1 VVTELE
7 RPVQRPEAPTSIAE
21 TGLDP
26 GFLADLALKTLYF
39 GGNISGGDLCD
50 RLALPLNVVAE
61 VLLFLRKQ
69 RLAETTG
76 GSGLSEA
83 TLQYALSNSGIER
96 AVAALSMSGYVGPAP
111 VPLAAYF
118 EQVKRQS
125 VLNVEISREEIE
137 QSLSTLVYS
146 ERTTE
151 LLGQAISSKR
161 ATMIYGASG
170 NGKSTA
176 AEALRSALPGDI
188 LIPYSVEVMHQ
199 VIQLYDH
206 TSHVLVEDGPRKNSD
221 GRYVDRRWLII
232 KRPVVV
238 AAGELAPSHLEL
250 IMDDNQKTYEAPI
263 QMKANGGVLVID
275 DFGRQHLD
283 AAYLLNRWIVPLEK
297 GLDNL
302 SLRNGARFQTPFDVI
317 PLFVTNKVPADLA
330 DEGFLRRIRYKVE
343 VPSPTPELFLEILQR
358 ECNRNDVQYDE
369 RAAKYLLEKHFQ
381 RAGRELRGC
390 QPRDI
395 VEGIAAAARYRG
407 AESKLTVATID
418 AACANYFV

>member
-1 VVTELE
+1 M
-7 RPVQRPEAPTSIAE
+7 SIGE

-26 GFLADLALKTLYF
+26 GFLSDLTLKTLYF
-39 GGNISGGDLCD
+39 GGNISGGDLCE

-61 VLLFLRKQ
+61 VLMFLRKQ
-69 RLAETTG
+69 RLCETTG

-83 TLQYALSNSGIER
+83 TLQYALSASGIER
-96 AVAALSMSGYVGPAP
+96 ATAALAMSGYVGPAP
-111 VPLAAYF
+111 VPLTAYF
-118 EQVKRQS
+118 ERVKQQS
-125 VLNVEISREEIE
+125 VQEIEISRHDIE
-137 QSLSTLVYS
+137 DSLSTLVYS
-146 ERTTE
+146 DRTRE

-170 NGKSTA
+170 NGKSTT
-176 AEALRSALPGDI
+176 AEALRRALPGDI
-188 LIPYSVEVMHQ
+188 LIPYAIEVMHQ
-199 VIQLYDH
+199 VIQLFDH
-206 TSHVLVEDGPRKNSD
+206 SSHEVVEDNPRKNGN
-221 GRYVDRRWLII
+221 GRYVDQRWLVI
-232 KRPVVV
+232 KRPVVL

-250 IMDDNQKTYEAPI
+250 IMDSDQKTYEAPI

-297 GLDNL
+297 GVDNL

-343 VPSPTPELFLEILQR
+343 VPSPTPELFLEILKR
-358 ECNRNDVQYDE
+358 ECNRNSVVYDE
-369 RAAKYLLEKHFQ
+369 KAAKYLLEKHFQ
-381 RAGRELRGC
+381 RPGRELRGC

-395 VEGIAAAARYRG
+395 VEGIAASARYRG
-407 AESKLTVATID
+407 AENKLTTATID